1 MSREMDPFDSGPLAD
16 DEPGQAADAL
26 FGFLDEDA
34 QAVSAEGIARLA
46 DRGGRVTGF
55 YKGEGRMV
63 RPNATR

>member
-1 MSREMDPFDSGPLAD
+1 MSGEMDPFDSGPLAD

-46 DRGGRVTGF
+46 DRGGTGD
-55 YKGEGRMV
+55 
-63 RPNATR
+63 